1 MRDAAVH
8 IAGVDDRGISI
19 TPVERPTRL
28 DVLVAGRRVWSVTI
42 DAEDEFV
49 AWPEALAAFVRG
61 SAQVGIRSADGGAL
75 WDGRVVFDEASAG
88 SGLFV
93 DEQGRDLVVNKWG
106 RAARSVET
114 DDAFADRLLGSLRA
128 VIAVLDDLGMEPFI
142 TGGTLLGAIRSG
154 DFLPHDDDADVG
166 YVSKAHDRVGVTLES
181 LELERAL
188 VRAGFDVRPHS
199 RSHLQVLFS
208 DDAGRIDHYV
218 DLFPGFTSGERY
230 CQPIAVRTPARG
242 LAILPRTTLRLA
254 GAEVPSVADPET
266 WLARCYGPGWRVP
279 DPSFRFETPPSTR
292 RRFENW
298 FGVYNTNR
306 EFWEDLHAAGAPD
319 SGVLDERLLG
329 ALRRRWD
336 DAPGVLDL
344 GAGTGGLAV
353 SLAADHDV
361 VAIDFSRPGLARTLA
376 SAEAAGRRVRVVEC
390 NLADGRALL
399 GLAAPLLRQR
409 RDWRVVLAHV
419 LEGLVPETRTQVL
432 RVVRHLID
440 AGGEAVAT
448 IGTDLPAA
456 YRHEDPRTWH
466 LPVDLLEEE
475 AATAGLRIDVIA
487 TDEWTSL
494 GERRSEATVVLTG
507 AVNER
512 AR

>member
-1 MRDAAVH
+1 MPRSVLSVVDVDRHGIAV
-8 IAGVDDRGISI
+8 VDPNGTD
-19 TPVERPTRL
+19 RL
-28 DVLVAGRRVWSVTI
+28 DVLLGGRRVWSVTPSPEVGFI
-42 DAEDEFV
+42 EWPDPLV
-49 AWPEALAAFVRG
+49 AGVRG
-61 SAQVGIRSADGGAL
+61 SAEVRVLSSDGTEL
-75 WDGRVVFDEASAG
+75 WAGKVVFVEGSEGDGRFADDRG
-88 SGLFV
+88 HGLV
-93 DEQGRDLVVNKWG
+93 INKWG
-106 RAARSVET
+106 RATRAV
-114 DDAFADRLLGSLRA
+114 DDEDFRARLLDSLSR
-128 VIAVLDDLGMEPFI
+128 VIAVLESLDMEPFV

-154 DFLPHDDDADVG
+154 NFLPHDDDADVG

-242 LAILPRTTLRLA
+242 LAILPRMTLQLA

-306 EFWEDLHAAGAPD
+306 EFWEDLHAAAEPD
-319 SGVLDERLLG
+319 AAALDERLLDL
-329 ALRRRWD
+329 LRRRWA

-419 LEGLVPETRTQVL
+419 LEGLVPETRAQVL

-448 IGTDLPAA
+448 IGTALPAV
-456 YRHEDPRTWH
+456 YRHGDPRTWH